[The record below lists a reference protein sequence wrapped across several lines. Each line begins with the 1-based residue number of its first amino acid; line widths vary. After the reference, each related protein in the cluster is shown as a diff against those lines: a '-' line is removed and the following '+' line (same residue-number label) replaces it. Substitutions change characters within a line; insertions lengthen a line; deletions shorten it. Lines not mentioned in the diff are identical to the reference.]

1 MNNALDLGSLTQWY
15 RSDADWFAFL
25 GRYTFH
31 GFHWR
36 VRRDHNAEWAGEIE
50 SAKRL
55 RQSRFQKVSTDG

>member
-1 MNNALDLGSLTQWY
+1 MSSNTLDLGSLTQWY

-36 VRRDHNAEWAGEIE
+36 VRRDHNAEWAEDIE
-50 SAKRL
+50 RL
-55 RQSRFQKVSTDG
+55 RALEENRIAKENG